1 MIIMKKKIFSL
12 LTLLLLLS
20 ACGSDNTGENAARML
35 SDARVA
41 LRYKHYAE
49 AKDSILSLR
58 QKYPTAIEA
67 RKQAIL
73 LLDSIEM
80 AAAADSMQNAQGE
93 EWERLHIK
101 QQFFERKLLEDKK
114 KDAE

>member
-1 MIIMKKKIFSL
+1 MKNYLSILSL
-12 LTLLLLLS
+12 LLMLC
-20 ACGSDNTGENAARML
+20 ACGGNEANENVAQML
-35 SDARVA
+35 SDARFA
-41 LRYKHYAE
+41 LKYGHYSE
-49 AKDSILSLR
+49 ARDSILSLR
-58 QKYPTAIEA
+58 QKYPTAIEV

-80 AAAADSMQNAQGE
+80 TAAVDSLKNAQGE

>member
-1 MIIMKKKIFSL
+1 MKKNILSL
-12 LTLLLLLS
+12 VTLLLMLC
-20 ACGSDNTGENAARML
+20 ACGGEDTNQKASRML
-35 SDARVA
+35 SDARY
-41 LRYKHYAE
+41 LLNHGHFAE

-58 QKYPTAIEA
+58 QKYPTAIEV

-80 AAAADSMQNAQGE
+80 TAAADSMERAEGE

-114 KDAE
+114 KEAE

>member
-1 MIIMKKKIFSL
+1 MKNFLSI
-12 LTLLLLLS
+12 LTLLFIVCS
-20 ACGSDNTGENAARML
+20 CGGNDVNEKAARML
-35 SDARVA
+35 SDARTA
-41 LRYKHYAE
+41 LKYGHYSE

-58 QKYPTAIEA
+58 QQYPTAIEA

-80 AAAADSMQNAQGE
+80 IAAADSMQHAQGE

>member
-1 MIIMKKKIFSL
+1 MKKNVLSL
-12 LTLLLLLS
+12 LALLLMLC
-20 ACGSDNTGENAARML
+20 ACGSEDANQKASRML
-35 SDARVA
+35 SDARFA
-41 LRYKHYAE
+41 LKYGHYSE
-49 AKDSILSLR
+49 ARDSILSLR
-58 QKYPTAIEA
+58 QKYPTAIEV

-73 LLDSIEM
+73 LLDSVEM
-80 AAAADSMQNAQGE
+80 TAAADSMRNSQGD

>member
-1 MIIMKKKIFSL
+1 MKKTIYSL
-12 LTLLLLLS
+12 FALLLLFCS
-20 ACGSDNTGENAARML
+20 CSSDNTNEKAARML

-41 LRYKHYAE
+41 LRYNHYDE
-49 AKDSILSLR
+49 ARDSILALR
-58 QKYPTAIEA
+58 QKYPTAIEV

-80 AAAADSMQNAQGE
+80 TAAADSMQNAQGE
-93 EWERLHIK
+93 EWERLHIM

-114 KDAE
+114 KDTE

>member
-1 MIIMKKKIFSL
+1 MNKHILSL
-12 LTLLLLLS
+12 LALLLMLC
-20 ACGSDNTGENAARML
+20 ACGGDDTNQKASRML
-35 SDARVA
+35 SDARFA
-41 LRYKHYAE
+41 LKYGHYAE
-49 AKDSILSLR
+49 ARDSILSLR
-58 QKYPTAIEA
+58 QKYPTAIEV

-80 AAAADSMQNAQGE
+80 TAAADSMKNAQGE

>member
-1 MIIMKKKIFSL
+1 MKKVFLIISSL
-12 LTLLLLLS
+12 LMLC
-20 ACGSDNTGENAARML
+20 ACGGEDANQKAASML
-35 SDARVA
+35 SDARTA
-41 LRYKHYAE
+41 LCHKRFSE
-49 AKDSILSLR
+49 ARDSIFSLR
-58 QKYPTAIEA
+58 QKYPTAIKA

-80 AAAADSMQNAQGE
+80 AAAADSLQYVQGE

>member
-1 MIIMKKKIFSL
+1 MKHF
-12 LTLLLLLS
+12 LS
-20 ACGSDNTGENAARML
+20 ILVLPLFLCACGGNDVNEKAARML
-35 SDARVA
+35 TDARTA
-41 LRYKHYAE
+41 LRYKHYDE
-49 AKDSILSLR
+49 ARDSILALR

-80 AAAADSMQNAQGE
+80 VAAVDSLQYVQGE

>member
-1 MIIMKKKIFSL
+1 MRKNILFLSA
-12 LTLLLLLS
+12 LLLMLC
-20 ACGSDNTGENAARML
+20 ACGGRDDANEKASRML

-41 LRYKHYAE
+41 LRYNQYAE
-49 AKDSILSLR
+49 ARDSIIAEC
-58 QKYPTAIEA
+58 QKYPTAIEV

>member
-1 MIIMKKKIFSL
+1 MKKNV
-12 LTLLLLLS
+12 LTLLSLLLMLS
-20 ACGSDNTGENAARML
+20 ACGSDDVNEKASRML
-35 SDARVA
+35 DDARFA
-41 LRYKHYAE
+41 LRAKHYSE
-49 AKDSILSLR
+49 ARDSIMALR
-58 QKYPTAIEA
+58 QKYPTAIQA

-80 AAAADSMQNAQGE
+80 EEAADSLQYVQGE
-93 EWERLHIK
+93 EWERLHVK

>member
-1 MIIMKKKIFSL
+1 MKKPILSIL
-12 LTLLLLLS
+12 ALLLMLC
-20 ACGSDNTGENAARML
+20 ACGDDANQKAFSML
-35 SDARVA
+35 SEARY
-41 LRYKHYAE
+41 LFHHGHYAD
-49 AKDSILSLR
+49 AKDSIMALR
-58 QKYPTAIEA
+58 QNYPTAIEV

-80 AAAADSMQNAQGE
+80 AAAADSLQYVQGE

-114 KDAE
+114 KENE

>member
-1 MIIMKKKIFSL
+1 MRKTIFSL
-12 LTLLLLLS
+12 SALLLLLS
-20 ACGSDNTGENAARML
+20 ACGSDNTSENAARLL
-35 SDARVA
+35 SDARIA

-114 KDAE
+114 KDTE

>member
-1 MIIMKKKIFSL
+1 MKNYLSILSL
-12 LTLLLLLS
+12 LLMLC
-20 ACGSDNTGENAARML
+20 ACGGNKANEKAAQML
-35 SDARVA
+35 SDARFA
-41 LRYKHYAE
+41 LKYGHYSE
-49 AKDSILSLR
+49 ARDSILSLR
-58 QKYPTAIEA
+58 QKYPTAIEV

-80 AAAADSMQNAQGE
+80 TAAVDSLKNAQGE

>member
-1 MIIMKKKIFSL
+1 MNRIILSL

-20 ACGSDNTGENAARML
+20 ACSSDNTNEKAARML
-35 SDARVA
+35 SDARLV
-41 LRYKHYAE
+41 LQHRHYDQAR
-49 AKDSILSLR
+49 DLILTIR
-58 QKYPTAIEA
+58 QKYPTAIEV

-80 AAAADSMQNAQGE
+80 FAAADSLQYVEGE

-114 KDAE
+114 KDTE

>member
-1 MIIMKKKIFSL
+1 MKKNILSL
-12 LTLLLLLS
+12 FALLLMLC
-20 ACGSDNTGENAARML
+20 ACSDVVNQKAYDML
-35 SDARVA
+35 SSARY
-41 LRYKHYAE
+41 LFHHGHFAE
-49 AKDSILSLR
+49 AKDSILALR
-58 QKYPTAIEA
+58 QKYPTAIEV

-80 AAAADSMQNAQGE
+80 AAAADSMQYVQGE

-114 KDAE
+114 KENE